1 YGFTRAIL
9 DKLAEKID
17 PAAMKIGEHLAREY
31 AAGYDRLNPVFRRLY
46 GFDMPRIRNYSP
58 GLFEHADGRPDTPAD
73 AFGGDSG
80 PVNAMSAGFTK
91 ARRHHT
97 ARPKQSNAL
106 AVYWQHFE
114 QAEYFIAFS

>member
-1 YGFTRAIL
+1 KKAEKSRAKFVRFERLVSRGRPSFVELSDLEALYLLQLAGQAEYLPALDRYGFTRAIL

-73 AFGGDSG
+73 
-80 PVNAMSAGFTK
+80 
-91 ARRHHT
+91 
-97 ARPKQSNAL
+97 
-106 AVYWQHFE
+106 
-114 QAEYFIAFS
+114 